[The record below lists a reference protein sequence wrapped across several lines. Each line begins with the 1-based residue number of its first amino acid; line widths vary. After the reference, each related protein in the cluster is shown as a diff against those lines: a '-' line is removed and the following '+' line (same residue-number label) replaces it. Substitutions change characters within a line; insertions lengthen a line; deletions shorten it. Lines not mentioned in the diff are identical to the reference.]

1 MTLEFML
8 AKEYSEGMKMPRG
21 FTTYAPLQWY
31 MSEKLDG
38 YRARFNP
45 ETNGFISRQN
55 KPYTTPTWFL
65 ESMPK
70 IHLDGELFCGRDNF
84 QKMGVVRKKKPK
96 AEEWHPVKFYV
107 YDAPEYPGTFQE
119 RYDYMVTVVDKAKQH
134 WKLYQQSHPELS
146 EVSCPIVLTEHTE
159 ITTIEQMKQFYQN
172 VLKLGG
178 EGIMLK
184 DPKSSYENKRSNYL
198 LKYKPCF
205 DAEAIITGYKPG
217 TGKYTGKLGAFL
229 CKPLT
234 NQGTHQIIDENPDH
248 EFAISGMDDEVR
260 DSYLETHKVGT
271 IITYEYSGFTGSG
284 KPRFARYIR
293 IRTDVTLQTDNKQ
306 SNDKLKLCIEQL
318 TAIQK
323 YEQTQ
328 GNAFKAKAYK
338 RAVECL
344 HTLTG
349 DHQLVTGTLMEMKG
363 IGKSMI
369 ETIEEI
375 MKDGISHKY
384 KVIADKP
391 NPLKDFQTIYGVGPK
406 KAKQLMEI
414 GFKSLQE
421 LKECDTIDQHLNSK
435 QLIGLKHVDDLQK
448 RIPFSIIKKH
458 ESYLNEQL
466 HHIDETAQLTIAGSY
481 RRKKSTSGDIDVL
494 LTTSQMKPSQL
505 LKQFVQRLIQSKYLT
520 ETLSLGTKKFMGIC
534 QGVGDFSK
542 RIDIMVTKPEEYPF
556 AILYFTGSKDFNT
569 KMRADMLTRGLT
581 LNEYALKNSDTKEPV
596 NHVFKTELDIFHY
609 IKYDYVEPEDR

>member
-55 KPYTTPTWFL
+55 KPYITPTWFL
-65 ESMPK
+65 KSMPK

-96 AEEWHPVKFYV
+96 AEEWYPVKFYV
-107 YDAPEYPGTFQE
+107 YDAPEYPGTFEE
-119 RYDYMVTVVDKAKQH
+119 RYDYMVTVVDKAKQQ
-134 WKLYQQSHPELS
+134 WTLYQQSHPELS

-159 ITTIEQMKQFYQN
+159 ITSIEQMKQFYQN

-205 DAEAIITGYKPG
+205 DAEAIITGYKSG
-217 TGKYTGKLGAFL
+217 TGKYTGKLGAFV

-293 IRTDVTLQTDNKQ
+293 IRTDVTLQTVHKQ

-318 TAIQK
+318 STIQK

-384 KVIADKP
+384 KVIVDKP

-406 KAKQLMEI
+406 KAKQLMEL

-448 RIPFSIIKKH
+448 RIPFSIIQKH
-458 ESYLNEQL
+458 ESYLNKQL
-466 HHIDETAQLTIAGSY
+466 RHIDETAQLTIAGSY

-534 QGVGDFSK
+534 QGSGDFSK

-581 LNEYALKNSDTKEPV
+581 LNEYALKHSDTKEPV
-596 NHVFKTELDIFHY
+596 DHVFKTELDIFHY
-609 IKYDYVEPEDR
+609 IKYDYVEPENR